1 MLIQYIK
8 FKMQAKSHDLCF
20 GVNPGA
26 HLKCRPQEALLQK
39 AGLQK
44 VSTSLLTGINITGN
58 VCSEASA
65 EE

>member
-1 MLIQYIK
+1 MLIQYIQ
-8 FKMQAKSHDLCF
+8 FKMQAKCHDLRS
-20 GVNPGA
+20 GVNSGV
-26 HLKCRPQEALLQK
+26 HLKCRPQEALLHK

-58 VCSEASA
+58 VCSKASP